1 MTAMAVAVV
10 MLVGTAVPAA
20 AADNTERHQ
29 QCDMTA
35 HQVTKNNG
43 YATASGTVFCDSNR
57 FITLKVILQ
66 FMAADGKWY
75 ESKATSTTV
84 RDGATAYHSTSY
96 NCSRAERPYRTRI
109 EVTIDGGQVW
119 EVNSVS
125 PTPSARRSDP
135 SPTRRRPARPIAR
148 RAGRRRQ
155 GARRLGPASRRQRA
169 DLRTVTD

>member
-1 MTAMAVAVV
+1 MRGSGKRKARRGVFAATAVAVL
-10 MLVGTAVPAA
+10 MLVGSAVPAS

-29 QCDMTA
+29 NCDMTA

-43 YATASGTVFCDSNR
+43 YATASGTVFCDSRR

-75 ESKATSTTV
+75 KSKASSISV
-84 RDGATAYHSTSY
+84 RDGATAYHSATY

-119 EVNSVS
+119 GVNSVS
-125 PTPSARRSDP
+125 PYTLCKA
-135 SPTRRRPARPIAR
+135 
-148 RAGRRRQ
+148 
-155 GARRLGPASRRQRA
+155 
-169 DLRTVTD
+169 V